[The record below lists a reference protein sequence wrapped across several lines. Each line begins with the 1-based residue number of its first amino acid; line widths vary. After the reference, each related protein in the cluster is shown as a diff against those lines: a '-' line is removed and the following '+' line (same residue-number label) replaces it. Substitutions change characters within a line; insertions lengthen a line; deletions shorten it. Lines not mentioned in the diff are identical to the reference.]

1 MKTILRGIIVVLC
14 LSFGASRGALAQEPK
29 KSKDPRNFG
38 RSNRTLTTEERGKI
52 LRNRLTKLK
61 RDYRRGIIN
70 SRAFWDALADLHMRG
85 SQLTDVDRISLL
97 QTQSVLL
104 NEAGYPVTAAIYAS
118 QAINLSN
125 RPTDRILAPAW
136 SILRRVSMNRPIQ
149 NLLDTVADKLKLQG
163 KVVPEF
169 ESEWNYFYANA
180 KARSGALDEALKL
193 YEKVE
198 SNDRYFIPS
207 RYQQAMIY
215 VEQNKLHLAE
225 KPLKIIVDV
234 STKKKSSLPDS
245 NLRSLVDYALMAL
258 GRIYYEQERFLDSI
272 KVYRA
277 VDRDGA
283 NFYDALFEQSW
294 SFFMGGYPMHALGAL
309 YAVESPFYDKVFNPE
324 APLVRALI
332 NYWLCRY
339 QDSRSA
345 LADFSGNYADTVEKL
360 EEFLEQ
366 KHLDSETAYQL
377 FENMLSG
384 VSGESL
390 EIPLSVLKTA
400 AEKDSMMLV
409 RDQYAS
415 ILEEKRRL
423 ETKGVF
429 GSYRGS
435 KKPLEYMDRWALALR
450 KDIGQRYLAE
460 LIDIKKEYQRLYA
473 QAEFLYVELLMSE
486 KEQILGK
493 ELHASSKITRVS
505 KRMKIAGWADTT
517 QAWKASK
524 IGEYWWD
531 ELGYYISPVDSQ
543 CQIVRRN

>member
-1 MKTILRGIIVVLC
+1 
-14 LSFGASRGALAQEPK
+14 
-29 KSKDPRNFG
+29 
-38 RSNRTLTTEERGKI
+38 
-52 LRNRLTKLK
+52 
-61 RDYRRGIIN
+61 
-70 SRAFWDALADLHMRG
+70 
-85 SQLTDVDRISLL
+85 
-97 QTQSVLL
+97 
-104 NEAGYPVTAAIYAS
+104 
-118 QAINLSN
+118 
-125 RPTDRILAPAW
+125 
-136 SILRRVSMNRPIQ
+136 
-149 NLLDTVADKLKLQG
+149 
-163 KVVPEF
+163 
-169 ESEWNYFYANA
+169 
-180 KARSGALDEALKL
+180 
-193 YEKVE
+193 
-198 SNDRYFIPS
+198 
-207 RYQQAMIY
+207 
-215 VEQNKLHLAE
+215 
-225 KPLKIIVDV
+225 
-234 STKKKSSLPDS
+234 
-245 NLRSLVDYALMAL
+245 MAL

-429 GSYRGS
+429 GSYRG
-435 KKPLEYMDRWALALR
+435 
-450 KDIGQRYLAE
+450 
-460 LIDIKKEYQRLYA
+460 
-473 QAEFLYVELLMSE
+473 
-486 KEQILGK
+486 
-493 ELHASSKITRVS
+493 
-505 KRMKIAGWADTT
+505 
-517 QAWKASK
+517 
-524 IGEYWWD
+524 
-531 ELGYYISPVDSQ
+531 
-543 CQIVRRN
+543 